1 MKHIRLN
8 SEKCAILRI
17 FYTVFPNKMQLDK
30 YVSKINVFN
39 DFFQKIDCLLAC
51 EVKKNI
57 FQKTLILDFSL
68 LGISCNHLYV
78 YTSSIF

>member
-1 MKHIRLN
+1 MCNFKNFLY
-8 SEKCAILRI
+8 C
-17 FYTVFPNKMQLDK
+17 FPQQDATRK